1 MTKLPAREESITID
15 RGCRPHGTRRI
26 PSCNYMLLP
35 TPTPRS
41 AYIDDVFPRRDARRR
56 KRERK
61 IAEDAA
67 NGLATVNAVPN
78 YGSCQRKPSKNG
90 AVLKQTADEKDTVHT
105 NYHEI
110 DENIENYHKDEPH
123 VLTERQAR
131 FMFMCDPSQLPREPT
146 FDSTTALDSESAP
159 TPKSS
164 APQDAKKIP
173 EENPTKT
180 ETTTL
185 LQEPHSQELQ
195 PSPPSEHEV
204 PALVLVPSFSLESP
218 ITSDDSPTAQVG
230 TVYLGNE
237 PDSPTSDRP
246 KSRRGSR
253 VGDEVLDL
261 REVGAPP
268 ENEHNNNFGQR
279 PQEIVVDVNEK
290 AQREHDLGRWSSSEG
305 EVDVYYKLSDDEDM
319 VRGDDWT
326 NVKSTTMPASN
337 TRQTDSD
344 SDADDDDDE
353 DDKLKHDSEVDG
365 YVYERLREELTPVP
379 PDS

>member
-1 MTKLPAREESITID
+1 
-15 RGCRPHGTRRI
+15 
-26 PSCNYMLLP
+26 ML
-35 TPTPRS
+35 
-41 AYIDDVFPRRDARRR
+41 RDARRR

-67 NGLATVNAVPN
+67 NGLATINAVPN

-90 AVLKQTADEKDTVHT
+90 AVVKQTADERNIIHS
-105 NYHEI
+105 NYNEI
-110 DENIENYHKDEPH
+110 DECIDNYHKDEPH

-164 APQDAKKIP
+164 APLEEKKIP

-180 ETTTL
+180 EATTL
-185 LQEPHSQELQ
+185 LQEPQPQELQ

-218 ITSDDSPTAQVG
+218 ITSDDSPTAQMG
-230 TVYLGNE
+230 TIYLGNE

-268 ENEHNNNFGQR
+268 ENEHNNNVGQR
-279 PQEIVVDVNEK
+279 PQEIVADVNEK

-319 VRGDDWT
+319 
-326 NVKSTTMPASN
+326 
-337 TRQTDSD
+337 
-344 SDADDDDDE
+344 
-353 DDKLKHDSEVDG
+353 
-365 YVYERLREELTPVP
+365 
-379 PDS
+379 